1 MPSRVSPRP
10 TVAPS
15 PKQGVYRFREKVD
28 GCAAWY
34 SVNAAGDMA
43 DFRVVRPGMSEAAAV
58 AELAVSAFGAAIERP
73 MLRVVKS
80 APSGASFQPGV
91 FVRLLPAARAPR
103 S

>member
-10 TVAPS
+10 IAAPS

-34 SVNAAGDMA
+34 SVDAAGNMA
-43 DFRVVRPGMSEAAAV
+43 DFRVVRPGTSEAATV
-58 AELAVSAFGAAIERP
+58 AELAIVAFGAAIERP
-73 MLRVVKS
+73 MLRVVTG
-80 APSGASFQPGV
+80 APSGASLQPGV
-91 FVRLLPAARAPR
+91 FVRLLPAPRAPR